1 MIGGLVMTENIAPA
15 VELDPAFGG
24 GTPDE
29 PTGTGE
35 RIVTLDLIRGV
46 AVLGILFANITA
58 FGQPVTAYFWPEA
71 LPGGATMADR
81 AVWFFQLVFVDHKF
95 RGLFSLL
102 FGAGVYLFTE
112 RAWARGSGRWLQ
124 FRRLLWLLVFGAI
137 HYFLIWHGDIL
148 GSYAAAGMMVLP
160 MMKWRPSRQLKLG
173 IFLYVLGTLVF
184 LAGFTGAYVASVNPE
199 FAAKLP
205 PDMAKSIAEAPQKA
219 LEATPKD
226 IALYGGDSYPAIVRH
241 MVEDEAGGY
250 INGLILVPLMETL
263 GLVLIGMALYR
274 MGFFSGGFDPA
285 KMRKWGW
292 RGLLGGL
299 AFTALMALWPFVSGW
314 QMFRTLLTF
323 NELGRLAQLPIALG
337 AAALLAVNAP
347 RLAQTALG
355 SRFVAAGRMAFS
367 NYLGTSI
374 LMMFVFQGWAL
385 GLFGQLHRPG
395 LMLIV
400 FAVWTLML
408 LWSKAWLAKFRYG
421 PLEWVWRCLTYWQV
435 FPIRR

>member
-1 MIGGLVMTENIAPA
+1 MTASTALAQEPD
-15 VELDPAFGG
+15 LAFGG
-24 GTPDE
+24 ATPDE

-35 RIVTLDLIRGV
+35 RLVTLDLIRGV

-58 FGQPVTAYFWPEA
+58 FGQPVVAYFWPEA
-71 LPGGATMADR
+71 MPGGPTMADK

-102 FGAGVYLFTE
+102 FGAGIYLFTE

-124 FRRLLWLLVFGAI
+124 FRRLAWLLVFGAI

-148 GSYAAAGMMVLP
+148 GSYAASGMLALP
-160 MMKWRPSRQLKLG
+160 LLKWPAKRQLKVG
-173 IFLYVLGTLVF
+173 IWIYVLGALV
-184 LAGFTGAYVASVNPE
+184 LGFGMGGAYAVSANPE
-199 FAAKLP
+199 IAAKVP
-205 PDMAKSIAEAPQKA
+205 PDMRKSVLEAPADA
-219 LEATPKD
+219 LKETPEA

-241 MVEDEAGGY
+241 MVTDETGGY
-250 INGLILVPLMETL
+250 INGLLIVPITETL
-263 GLVLIGMALYR
+263 GLVLIGIALFR
-274 MGFFSGGFDPA
+274 MGFFSGEFDPQ

-299 AFTALMALWPFVSGW
+299 AFTAVVAVWPFVSGFT
-314 QMFRTLLTF
+314 MFRTLLTF
-323 NELGRLAQLPIALG
+323 NVLGRAAQLPIALG
-337 AAALLAVNAP
+337 AAALLVVNAP
-347 RLAQTALG
+347 RLAQTGLG

-395 LMLIV
+395 LMLVV
-400 FAVWTLML
+400 FAVWAAML
-408 LWSKAWLAKFRYG
+408 LWSKAWLARFRYG
-421 PLEWVWRCLTYWQV
+421 PLEWLWRCLTYWRLV
-435 FPIRR
+435 PLKR

>member
-1 MIGGLVMTENIAPA
+1 MNFNSAPVA
-15 VELDPAFGG
+15 EPDPSFGG
-24 GTPDE
+24 STVDE

-58 FGQPVTAYFWPEA
+58 FGQPRTAYFWPEA
-71 LPGGATMADR
+71 LPGGPTAADR
-81 AVWFFQLVFVDHKF
+81 AVWFFQLVLVDHKF

-112 RAWARGSGRWLQ
+112 RAWTRGSGRWLQ
-124 FRRLLWLLVFGAI
+124 FRRLCWLLMFGAI

-148 GSYAAAGMMVLP
+148 GSYAATGMMVLP
-160 MMKWRPSRQLKLG
+160 FLKWPPMRQLKFG
-173 IFLYVLGTLVF
+173 IFMYVVGALVF
-184 LAGFTGAYVASVNPE
+184 LAGFGGAYAASVNPE
-199 FAAKLP
+199 LAAKLP

-219 LEATPKD
+219 LADTPKD

-241 MVEDEAGGY
+241 MVTEEAGGFLG
-250 INGLILVPLMETL
+250 GLTLVPLMETF
-263 GLVLIGMALYR
+263 GLVLMGVALYR
-274 MGFFSGGFDPA
+274 LGFFSGGFDPA

-292 RGLLGGL
+292 RGLFGGL
-299 AFTALMALWPFVSGW
+299 AFTALVAAWPFVSGW
-314 QMFRTLLTF
+314 QMFRTLFAF
-323 NELGRLAQLPIALG
+323 NEIARLAQVPIGLG
-337 AAALLAVNAP
+337 LAALLAVNAP

-395 LMLIV
+395 LMLVV
-400 FAVWTLML
+400 FAVWAAML
-408 LWSKAWLAKFRYG
+408 LWSKAWLGHFRYG
-421 PLEWVWRCLTYWQV
+421 PLEWLWRCLTYWRL